1 MTRRICHRCNSILLD
16 LQADWQTAK
25 LDFGDISLVVLVTG
39 ATGFLGRRVVRELL
53 ERGHQVRCLVHTPGR
68 ERMFPHR
75 EIEVQYGSI
84 NDPVSLK
91 SAFYDAESV
100 IHLVG
105 VIRPRRRESFDAVH
119 REGTANVLAAAKE
132 AGASHFLHVSVIG
145 AANDRTYPYLYTK
158 WLGEQEVVNSGI
170 HFTIFRPSMLFG
182 EGDEFINAMAGLVRL
197 FPLVPVIGS
206 GRNRLQPL
214 AADDLARCIA
224 ITLGREDLKGK
235 TIELG
240 GTKRLSYNELVTEVA
255 KAMGKRRL
263 RIHLPVWAMYIAAAI
278 SQGILPRAPI
288 TTEQIRM
295 LSIRSV
301 AEMGEVERLFGFT
314 PQSLEGNIDFVNSVG
329 IAESIQMLLGAMPSR
344 IRDH

>member
-1 MTRRICHRCNSILLD
+1 M
-16 LQADWQTAK
+16 
-25 LDFGDISLVVLVTG
+25 VVLVTG

-53 ERGHQVRCLVHTPGR
+53 ERGHQVRCLVHTPGQ

-75 EIEVQYGSI
+75 EVEVQYGSI
-84 NDPVSLK
+84 GDPASLK
-91 SAFYDAESV
+91 SAFYHAESV

-105 VIRPRRRESFDAVH
+105 VIRPTRRNSFDAVH
-119 REGTANVLAAAKE
+119 REGTANVLAASKE

-158 WLGEQEVVNSGI
+158 WLGEQEVVKSGM

-182 EGDEFINAMAGLVRL
+182 EGDEFLNALAGMVRL
-197 FPLVPVIGS
+197 SPFVPVIGS
-206 GRNRLQPL
+206 GKNRLQPL

-235 TIELG
+235 TIDLG
-240 GTKRLSYNELVTEVA
+240 GTERLSYNELVTEVA

-263 RIHLPVWAMYIAAAI
+263 RFHLPVWLMRVVAAV

-288 TTEQIRM
+288 TTEQIKM
-295 LSIRSV
+295 LGIRSV
-301 AEMGEVERLFGFT
+301 AEMGEVERVFGFT
-314 PQSLEGNIDFVNSVG
+314 PQSLAGNIDYVNSVSIG
-329 IAESIQMLLGAMPSR
+329 DGIQMLLGAMPSR